1 MNIEKEI
8 EEINTYRTIIKA
20 TCLKCG
26 RKTTNAEEI
35 QIMNDLDCVCVDCG
49 NSFVKWETEKGFII
63 TAEILDFEGNE
74 HLLRDEYLKAVN

>member
-8 EEINTYRTIIKA
+8 EKMNEYKTIIKA

-26 RKTTNAEEI
+26 RETTNAEEI
-35 QIMNDLDCVCVDCG
+35 QIMNDLDSVCVDCG